1 MTRQRAFLQSE
12 NAALRKTCDRYQTYW
27 KTLDIW
33 MECREQRRSIATWL
47 RTQKVASV
55 AIYGLGMLGR
65 HLLWELEKEDYP
77 VRYSIDRQQEGWP
90 SDLKVYSLDDELPAA
105 DAVIVTVMYD
115 FNRIQ
120 TILSKKRTWKIWAL
134 DEVLDRMKEDTSLN
148 TGT

>member
-1 MTRQRAFLQSE
+1 MDA
-12 NAALRKTCDRYQTYW
+12 CDRYRTYW
-27 KTLDIW
+27 RTLDIW
-33 MECREQRRSIATWL
+33 MDCREQGRSIAAWL

-65 HLLWELEKEDYP
+65 HLLWELEKDGYP
-77 VRYSIDRQQEGWP
+77 VRYSIDQQQEGWP